1 MADVEMLRKLG
12 KIRRFKKNQVLFM
25 QNDPGDNMYI
35 ALAGSFGVY
44 INSFTDFPMRVAGI
58 KNGMFF
64 GEMSVI
70 DGWPR
75 SATIISEED
84 GSALAIDSNDFEP
97 LLQGSPEI
105 ESAILKTLIE
115 RVATTTEAVRIAGV
129 IVSELPSHLQDPQP
143 QSIKEMHQIM
153 IQLAQRI
160 RELNDLLVAGEEV
173 STPLETMSKGV
184 VTLLPERYVPFNI
197 DDQNNNIEY
206 LTQKDTVCPHC
217 RIQSEAYIPLYS
229 RLVLKETTIDQ
240 RIIYEDFDIL
250 WYTNVVCPNC
260 NYTDT
265 YQEFTKLNEASTK
278 PLFVG
283 SQFENSEGFTG
294 FATTHKHTLDE
305 VLKSYYLNIEC
316 LKRLSGDPSRLAK
329 AWLKLYWIY
338 RDYNSEALMKQSAS
352 EALSLYISY
361 LELKDERLG
370 TEDKMMLHAILGELS
385 ISLGKY
391 EEALKYFLKNTVIGR
406 TLKNDLFNQ
415 SKERYEG
422 LRDM

>member
-1 MADVEMLRKLG
+1 MADVELLRKLG
-12 KIRRFKKNQVLFM
+12 KIRRFKKNEVLFM

-35 ALAGSFGVY
+35 ALTGSFGVY
-44 INSFTDFPMRVAGI
+44 INSFTDFPLRVAGI

-75 SATIISEED
+75 SATIISDEN
-84 GSALAIDSNDFEP
+84 GSALAIDRNDFEP

-105 ESAILKTLIE
+105 ESAILKTLVE
-115 RVATTTEAVRIAGV
+115 RVAATTEAVRNAG
-129 IVSELPSHLQDPQP
+129 ITVSELPLHLQNPQP

-173 STPLETMSKGV
+173 STPMEPMSKGI
-184 VTLLPERYVPFNI
+184 VTLLPKGYVKFNI
-197 DDQNNNIEY
+197 EDQNDNSEC
-206 LTQKDTVCPHC
+206 LTQKDTICPHC
-217 RIQSEAYIPLYS
+217 RMQSEAYIPLFS
-229 RLVLKETTIDQ
+229 RLVMKETTLDQ
-240 RIIYEDFDIL
+240 RIKYENFDIL
-250 WYTNVVCPNC
+250 WYTNIVCPNC

-265 YQEFTKLNEASTK
+265 YQEFSKLSEASAK

-283 SQFENSEGFTG
+283 NQFKNSEEFAG
-294 FATTHKHTLDE
+294 FATTHKHTIDE
-305 VLKSYYLNIEC
+305 VLLSYYLNIEC
-316 LKRLSGDPSRLAK
+316 LKRSSGDLSRLAK

-338 RDYNSEALMKQSAS
+338 SDYNNKTLMKRSAN
-352 EALSLYISY
+352 EARSLYISY
-361 LELKDERLG
+361 LEHKGERLDI
-370 TEDKMMLHAILGELS
+370 ENKMRVYAILGELS
-385 ISLGKY
+385 ISLMEY

-406 TLKNDLFNQ
+406 TIKNDLFIQ

-422 LRDM
+422 IKDM